1 MGSEVDRGEEE
12 EESASE
18 LLRDRFRLCTI
29 SVAEAEGFDAFCFF
43 LSNSWRKTLSCL
55 HSMPGRK
62 SVNMED
68 VILSGFLNLLWL
80 NFFMDSKNDF
90 YLAETQLQRFHLI
103 LLPLLTFFTAH
114 RNDNLAASLRSF
126 CNDLKAKEPQSD
138 RKRKKNT
145 KKENKAA
152 EDVLH
157 IADP

>member
-1 MGSEVDRGEEE
+1 MGSDVDRGEEE

-29 SVAEAEGFDAFCFF
+29 SIAEAEAKQNGMEVSQPIVACISDLAFKYAQQLAKDLELFAQ
-43 LSNSWRKTLSCL
+43 
-55 HSMPGRK
+55 HAGRK

-68 VILSGFLNLLWL
+68 VILS
-80 NFFMDSKNDF
+80 
-90 YLAETQLQRFHLI
+90 
-103 LLPLLTFFTAH
+103 AH
-114 RNDNLAASLRSF
+114 RNDHLAASLRSF
-126 CNDLKAKEPQSD
+126 SNDLKAKEPQSE
-138 RKRKKNT
+138 RKRKKNP